1 VAEDLLKSFTLDVDT
16 INENNKNVTP
26 LFSQGDVKTAILVIN
41 IKERNVA
48 LDLTGMK
55 VKAAFKKPDNTSV
68 FQDETNGV
76 SILDRTGGKIQVVLT
91 SQAISARGNVRGQ
104 ISITDPTGGL
114 VAETTEFTFYVRES
128 IVNSSIIS
136 SNELPIIEQIID
148 LWESGG
154 VGGGGGSLPA
164 NAILFEDWTGG
175 ESVTIDTS
183 TAPADTTAPTLS
195 ITAGGTFTGT
205 KTVTMSANET
215 ATIYYTLNGSEPT
228 TSSSIYSGPL
238 SISATT
244 TLKAFA
250 RDSAGNS
257 SAIQTIVYTLDAT
270 APTDTTPPANITD
283 ITFSNVAQT
292 GVTLT
297 WAAVSDAVSYD
308 ILRNDSLVG
317 NVTGTTY
324 NATGLTASTAYTF
337 TVKPK
342 DAANNTASGYSEQ
355 VTTAAPPADTT
366 APILT
371 ITPAATFTDTQTV
384 NMSADETATIWYT
397 VDGTD
402 PKTSGTKVQY
412 TTPVTL
418 TATTTLKAYAVDS
431 ANNES
436 AVQTVTYTK
445 ETIQGP
451 AEITT
456 ANMIL
461 HLDGTDQTTVQGAG
475 VQSSTVTWQDKSG
488 AGNHMTLPPNG
499 ASTIPLSLWNTAS
512 GFTPDGNV
520 LNMRL
525 PFNNFNDYPMTW
537 EFIVKVPAGVASEL
551 IKIGASNPNYI
562 MKYRGDV
569 TTTSSAGRLFLTKAG
584 TSGNYIEVD
593 VPNTTDLT
601 KYVQFVYVVESN
613 NLKAYCNGVL
623 LQNVTATM
631 PAIVDN
637 LASGYAD
644 FQNPKN
650 TMKTKVIRAYNR
662 ALTTEEILN
671 NYNAQIALY

>member
-1 VAEDLLKSFTLDVDT
+1 MAEDLLKSFSLDVDT
-16 INENNKNVTP
+16 ISENNKNVTP

-76 SILDRTGGKIQVVLT
+76 SILDRTGGKIQIVLT

-154 VGGGGGSLPA
+154 VGGGGSLPT

-183 TAPADTTAPTLS
+183 TTPADTTAPTLS

-228 TSSSIYSGPL
+228 TSSSIYSSPL

-270 APTDTTPPANITD
+270 TPADTTPPANITD
-283 ITFSNVAQT
+283 ITFSNVTQT

-297 WAAVSDAVSYD
+297 WAAVSDAASYD
-308 ILRNDSLVG
+308 ILRNGSLIG

-366 APILT
+366 APVLT
-371 ITPAATFTDTQTV
+371 VTPAATFTDTQTV
-384 NMSADETATIWYT
+384 NMSANETATIWYT

-418 TATTTLKAYAVDS
+418 TATSTLKAYAVDS

-451 AEITT
+451 AEITLSG
-456 ANMIL
+456 MFL
-461 HLDGTDQTTVQGAG
+461 HLDGTDPTTVQGTNVAG
-475 VQSSTVTWQDKSG
+475 GTVTWQDKT
-488 AGNHMTLPPNG
+488 ANANHMTILPNG
-499 ASTIPLSLWNTAS
+499 GSKIMPALWDSSL
-512 GFTPDGNV
+512 GFTPDANI

-537 EFIVKVPAGVASEL
+537 EFIVKVQAGVVSEL
-551 IKIGASNPNYI
+551 IKIGSSNPNYM
-562 MKYRGDV
+562 MKYRGDI

-593 VPNTTDLT
+593 VPATTDFT
-601 KYVQFVYVVESN
+601 KYVQIVFVVESN
-613 NLKAYCNGVL
+613 NLKAYFNGDL

-631 PAIVDN
+631 PAIIDN
-637 LASGYAD
+637 LTSGFAD
-644 FQNPKN
+644 FQIVKN
-650 TMKTKVIRAYNR
+650 AMKTKVIRAYNR